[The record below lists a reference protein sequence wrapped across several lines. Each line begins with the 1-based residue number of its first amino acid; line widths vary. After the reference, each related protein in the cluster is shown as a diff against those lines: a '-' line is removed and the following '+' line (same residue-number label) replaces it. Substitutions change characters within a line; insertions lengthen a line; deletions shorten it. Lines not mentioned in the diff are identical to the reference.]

1 MLAVDG
7 KSISNECIPDR
18 GTMSEEI
25 VRVNDLKK
33 HYPPTTKAVDGVS
46 FSIDKPKIFSLL
58 GPNGAGKTTTVEI
71 LEGLRVPSG
80 GEAWVFDVDVTKD
93 YSPIRNRVGTLPQ
106 NFEPFDELKPPEAVS
121 YWAGLFG
128 VSLTPKD
135 VSRMIE
141 RVGLTDRKN
150 VISRKMSGGEKRK
163 LGIALSLVNNPD
175 LLFLDEPTTGLDPK
189 ARRDL
194 WAMIQEVRKNGAT
207 VFLTTHYLDEAE
219 KLAEDVAIM
228 HKGKMIARGNP
239 QELITKYGK
248 VTVVVLAGVGEAGL
262 KEIQRRGINASL
274 EPDGDVIVPVT
285 DPSEMRTVFAKL
297 SAIDLK
303 VRDMY
308 TRRQSLEDVFLGLVG
323 ARMEEGVLKE

>member
-1 MLAVDG
+1 MAD
-7 KSISNECIPDR
+7 
-18 GTMSEEI
+18 EI
-25 VRVNDLKK
+25 VRVEDLKK
-33 HYPPTTKAVDGVS
+33 HYPPTTKAVDGVT

-71 LEGLRVPSG
+71 LEGLRTPSG
-80 GEAWVFDVDVTKD
+80 GNAWVFDVDVTKD

-106 NFEPFDELKPPEAVS
+106 NFEPFDELKPPEAIG

-128 VSLTPKD
+128 VNISAKD
-135 VSRMIE
+135 INRMLE
-141 RVGLTDRKN
+141 RVGLTDRKS
-150 VISRKMSGGEKRK
+150 VMSRKLSGGEKRK

-194 WAMIQEVRKNGAT
+194 WRMIEEVRNNGAA

-228 HKGKMIARGNP
+228 HKGKMIARGSP
-239 QELITKYGK
+239 QNLITKYGK
-248 VTVVVLAGVGEAGL
+248 MTVVVLAGAGQIGL
-262 KEIQRRGINASL
+262 TEVTRRGINATM
-274 EPDGDVIVPVT
+274 EPDGDVLVPVV
-285 DPSEMRTVFAKL
+285 DPAEMRTIFMKL
-297 SAIDLK
+297 SAIELK
-303 VRDMY
+303 VKDMY

>member
-1 MLAVDG
+1 MA
-7 KSISNECIPDR
+7 
-18 GTMSEEI
+18 EEI
-25 VRVNDLKK
+25 IRVEGLTK
-33 HYPPTTKAVDGVS
+33 HYPPSTKAIDGVS
-46 FSIDKPKIFSLL
+46 FSIDKPRIFSLL

-71 LEGLRVPSG
+71 LEGLRTPTG
-80 GEAWVFDVDVTKD
+80 GEAWVFNVDVTKD
-93 YSPIRNRVGTLPQ
+93 YSPIRSKVGTLPQ
-106 NFEPFDELKPPEAVS
+106 NFEPFDELKPPEAIA

-128 VSLTPKD
+128 VDASPKD
-135 VSRMIE
+135 INRMIE
-141 RVGLTDRKN
+141 RVGLTERKN
-150 VISRKMSGGEKRK
+150 LIARKLSGGEKRK
-163 LGIALSLVNNPD
+163 LGIALSLVNDPD

-194 WAMIQEVRKNGAT
+194 WAMIQEVRRNGSA

-248 VTVVVLAGVGEAGL
+248 VTVVVLAGAGEAGL
-262 KEIQRRGINASL
+262 KEVVRRGINASL
-274 EPDGDVIVPVT
+274 EPDGDVVVPVG

-297 SAIDLK
+297 SSIQVPIK
-303 VRDMY
+303 DMY